1 MSGIVQAKNAIN
13 KIYSKYAGYIN
24 PCLKFILALLV
35 FFVINNR
42 MGYMEK
48 ISGGAVVLLVA
59 LFCSFMPLAFMALL
73 EGVFILLHMYA
84 LSLEM
89 AAVTAVLLFMMYILF
104 LRFTPKE
111 AVVVLLTPIFFIMK
125 VPYLMPLAVGLLGSP
140 ISVISV
146 AFGVIMHY
154 VINFASANEEM
165 FSSGAD
171 QDMVNRI
178 RAIVDG
184 LLANKSMIVV
194 IICFSVV
201 LVLVYVIRKLKINYS
216 WSIAVGAGAF
226 VNLMLMV
233 VCYSGI
239 RNEFSIGGIVFGTLF
254 SALLALVIVF
264 FVHNL
269 DYRKIENLQFE
280 DDEYYYYVKA
290 VPKMGISPSR
300 KKQTRSAA
308 SKGGESSAH
317 TYKTANGVRR
327 TT

>member
-154 VINFASANEEM
+154 VINFASSNEEM

-226 VNLMLMV
+226 VNLMLMAK
-233 VCYSGI
+233 
-239 RNEFSIGGIVFGTLF
+239 SIEPL
-254 SALLALVIVF
+254 S
-264 FVHNL
+264 
-269 DYRKIENLQFE
+269 KI
-280 DDEYYYYVKA
+280 DKVKADEYLAEIQSAMAKGALPFWENRALYRQLRVRGYA
-290 VPKMGISPSR
+290 VRWLLGMIGNALTAGRKSWLLREACPIARLVMGR
-300 KKQTRSAA
+300 AVCRMRGWFK
-308 SKGGESSAH
+308 
-317 TYKTANGVRR
+317 
-327 TT
+327 